1 MKDEGQERQRHDN
14 TQRRV
19 HRRDGMAYVVRQRRV
34 SREIMSS
41 QYIADY
47 IKEQEYEA
55 ASERE
60 WRERE
65 GTEIPAWMDE
75 EVLTARAYES
85 QGL

>member
-1 MKDEGQERQRHDN
+1 LQLAGLSLACSAYEGKGQQN
-14 TQRRV
+14 K
-19 HRRDGMAYVVRQRRV
+19 GL
-34 SREIMSS
+34 MSS
-41 QYIADY
+41 RYIADY

-65 GTEIPAWMDE
+65 GGEIPSWMDE
-75 EVLTARAYES
+75 EVLTARAYEG